1 MASHLPRFHRASL
14 GERTSPKTPLP
25 IHENLPKQIFREVAI
40 VVIFLM
46 GEMNPP
52 LKISASIIYI

>member
-52 LKISASIIYI
+52 LKMK